1 MRANSKRSETELP
14 TTRAMAK
21 QLIPTSKVKLAAT
34 QLVLVLTCH
43 PSVTRR
49 QMVRSPANTKDSQ
62 PEWCTSRATAACTH
76 QVHSIRTHHTLKA
89 SRSTSSVSALLH
101 YNLEHH

>member
-1 MRANSKRSETELP
+1 MRVNSKRSETELP

-21 QLIPTSKVKLAAT
+21 QLIPINKVKLAAT
-34 QLVLVLTCH
+34 QLVLVPTCH

-49 QMVRSPANTKDSQ
+49 QMVRSRASTKDSQ
-62 PEWCTSRATAACTH
+62 PEWCTSKATAACIH
-76 QVHSIRTHHTLKA
+76 QARSTRTRHTLKA
-89 SRSTSSVSALLH
+89 SRSTSSVSARLH